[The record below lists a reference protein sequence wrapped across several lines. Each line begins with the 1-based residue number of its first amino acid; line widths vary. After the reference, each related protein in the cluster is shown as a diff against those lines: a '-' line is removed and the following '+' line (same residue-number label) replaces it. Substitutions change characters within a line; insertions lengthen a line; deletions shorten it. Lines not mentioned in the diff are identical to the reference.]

1 MYSVCCRVTVLQ
13 CYESSPICSGL
24 CVCVWTWAWT
34 WAACCCSCR
43 LWLSTEMPLSLCSF
57 SPSGVTVWLAA
68 VAWWLLAGCLFCL
81 QLFHLGRCERRRSES
96 CPQHCVPRS
105 GLIDV
110 MHVMDVLWLGWSSGN
125 VEGTRSDQSSN
136 ISESLPVNL
145 KDQQGNKPSGFIVVL
160 SSVIFTVMLSLAGAA
175 S

>member
-1 MYSVCCRVTVLQ
+1 
-13 CYESSPICSGL
+13 
-24 CVCVWTWAWT
+24 
-34 WAACCCSCR
+34 
-43 LWLSTEMPLSLCSF
+43 
-57 SPSGVTVWLAA
+57 
-68 VAWWLLAGCLFCL
+68 
-81 QLFHLGRCERRRSES
+81 
-96 CPQHCVPRS
+96 
-105 GLIDV
+105 